1 MRIFGGARRPLIF
14 IGAQL
19 VNVLFMGHVLA
30 ASGVVDTK
38 KAAPVAP
45 PKGGT
50 LNRNLGGEPS
60 NLHPVMGLADY
71 YSYLTFNYVCDSLMN
86 RDYTDLSWKPHLAEK
101 YEVSKDGKV
110 YTFTLRKGLTFHD
123 GKPITAED
131 VKFSMDVI
139 KIPEYNAAH
148 MIPYFDGIEK
158 IEVVDSLTIK
168 FYLKDTYFKNFESIA
183 TQWIIPKAIYSD
195 VQGTKKMT
203 RTLTCSGPYVLEKFD
218 RGQVITLK
226 RFPNWYGYSD
236 PSWKSAYNFDRM
248 NLRFYTEENVMIE
261 HLKKGDLDFV
271 ELNPEAYT
279 TRTNGPEW
287 GTKVIKVKAE
297 NAVPR
302 GYRFIAFNFEREMF
316 KDKNVRLALA
326 HMLNREDMVK
336 KFQYNLS
343 VLAKSPVDVTNEAS
357 PDISPINF
365 DPNVAKQLLAK
376 AGWKD
381 TDNDGV
387 LDKMINGKKTN
398 LSFDLVFARK
408 ELEKYF
414 TVYKEDLKKIGVNL
428 ELKFLEWNGFL
439 KLVDDGN
446 FDTMSMGW
454 SGTYDDDPKQIWHST
469 SAVAGGSNYGHYKN
483 TEVDRLIDQGRNILD
498 RSKRNQTFKQ
508 AYKKIAEDVPYIF
521 LFNEKYSLYGK
532 SNRVESQQAT
542 LKYDIGTDFWW
553 PKARE

>member
-1 MRIFGGARRPLIF
+1 
-14 IGAQL
+14 
-19 VNVLFMGHVLA
+19 
-30 ASGVVDTK
+30 
-38 KAAPVAP
+38 
-45 PKGGT
+45 
-50 LNRNLGGEPS
+50 
-60 NLHPVMGLADY
+60 
-71 YSYLTFNYVCDSLMN
+71 
-86 RDYTDLSWKPHLAEK
+86 
-101 YEVSKDGKV
+101 
-110 YTFTLRKGLTFHD
+110 
-123 GKPITAED
+123 
-131 VKFSMDVI
+131 
-139 KIPEYNAAH
+139 
-148 MIPYFDGIEK
+148 
-158 IEVVDSLTIK
+158 
-168 FYLKDTYFKNFESIA
+168 
-183 TQWIIPKAIYSD
+183 
-195 VQGTKKMT
+195 
-203 RTLTCSGPYVLEKFD
+203 
-218 RGQVITLK
+218 
-226 RFPNWYGYSD
+226 
-236 PSWKSAYNFDRM
+236 
-248 NLRFYTEENVMIE
+248 
-261 HLKKGDLDFV
+261 
-271 ELNPEAYT
+271 
-279 TRTNGPEW
+279 
-287 GTKVIKVKAE
+287 
-297 NAVPR
+297 
-302 GYRFIAFNFEREMF
+302 
-316 KDKNVRLALA
+316 
-326 HMLNREDMVK
+326 
-336 KFQYNLS
+336 
-343 VLAKSPVDVTNEAS
+343 VDVTNEAS

>member
-1 MRIFGGARRPLIF
+1 ICHGSH
-14 IGAQL
+14 
-19 VNVLFMGHVLA
+19 N
-30 ASGVVDTK
+30 
-38 KAAPVAP
+38 
-45 PKGGT
+45 
-50 LNRNLGGEPS
+50 
-60 NLHPVMGLADY
+60 
-71 YSYLTFNYVCDSLMN
+71 
-86 RDYTDLSWKPHLAEK
+86 LAEK

-158 IEVVDSLTIK
+158 IEVVDSHTIK

-381 TDNDGV
+381 TDNDGI

-414 TVYKEDLKKIGVNL
+414 TVYKEDLRKIGVNL